1 MLVSWDWLKQYVTL
15 DVSVEEMSE
24 RLTMSGLNL
33 EEFHAV
39 GNDFC
44 IDLEVTSNRP
54 DCLGHLG
61 VAREAAVLLGQT
73 LKVPA
78 ASPKCGNTPVSS
90 VTSVAIECPDLCPQ
104 YQARIIRGAKVG
116 PSPAWLVQR
125 LATVGIA
132 SINNIVDITN
142 YVLMECGQPLHAF
155 DFDKLHGKKIIVRR
169 AKSGEKLQAIDHKEY
184 VLTPEMCVIADA
196 DHPVALAGVMGG
208 AETEITTATKSI
220 LIEAALFAPLSIRET
235 SRRLKLSSDSSYRFE
250 RKLDPHGPDW
260 ASRRCCELILEL
272 AGGELLNG
280 AVFAGTQPPTQR
292 DPVTLRFAQIERV
305 LGITIPDDE
314 AVRILLALGLEL
326 VTEQSVA
333 GVESSSPQTEMRDF
347 SATQLHPD
355 TRTLG
360 AAKTPTP
367 ATPSV
372 VRGDSATFVP
382 PSNRLDLSREID
394 LIEEVARIH
403 GLDKIRDDVS
413 VPLCRSAQSLRD
425 RVTDRVC
432 DVLTAEGFFEA
443 ITLSLVSERDHKLFQ
458 PRGNLA
464 PLSIDHPDFRQAS
477 LLRHSLVPSLM
488 ASRRENER
496 RGSFGAQLFEI
507 AAVYLSSD
515 KTLPQSQS
523 EPTLVS
529 FVSGQPFSEMKGVVE
544 QLAARVNSSAV
555 VTAQPSNLPQFV
567 PGRGA
572 EVLLNGQFWGWLGEL
587 DRAVSDQL
595 DLRDTVSIAELDLSV
610 LEANANLVPKF
621 QPWPQY
627 QGSSRDLNFVLD
639 DQVTWSSLEKT
650 VRNAAGPLLESVGF
664 GGQYKGKQIP
674 DGKKSYLVTLLY
686 RSPDRTLTGEE
697 IEAAQQSVITTC
709 ATQLGATLRA

>member
-15 DVSVEEMSE
+15 DVSVEELSE

-39 GNDFC
+39 GSDTC
-44 IDLEVTSNRP
+44 IDFEVTSNRP

-61 VAREAAVLLGQT
+61 IAREAAVLLSQA
-73 LKVPA
+73 LRVPT
-78 ASPKCGNTPVSS
+78 ASPKSGTTPVSS
-90 VTSVAIECPDLCPQ
+90 VTSVSLECPDLCPQ

-132 SINNIVDITN
+132 SINNIVDVTN

-155 DFDKLHGKKIIVRR
+155 DFDKMHGKRIIVRR
-169 AKSGEKLQAIDHKEY
+169 AKLGEKLHAIDHKDY
-184 VLTPEMCVIADA
+184 ILTPEMCVIADA

-208 AETEITTATKSI
+208 AETEITTATQNI

-250 RKLDPHGPDW
+250 RKLDPYGPDW
-260 ASRRCCELILEL
+260 ASRRCSELILEL
-272 AGGELLNG
+272 AGGELLDG
-280 AVFAGTQPPTQR
+280 AIFAGTPPAAQR
-292 DPVTLRFAQIERV
+292 DSIPLRFAQIERV
-305 LGITIPDDE
+305 LGITIPSDE
-314 AVRILLALGLEL
+314 ALRILKALGLEL
-326 VTEQSVA
+326 VE
-333 GVESSSPQTEMRDF
+333 RDT
-347 SATQLHPD
+347 SDA
-355 TRTLG
+355 
-360 AAKTPTP
+360 
-367 ATPSV
+367 
-372 VRGDSATFVP
+372 SATFRP
-382 PSNRLDLSREID
+382 PSSRLDLSREID

-432 DVLTAEGFFEA
+432 GVLTAAGFFEA

-458 PRGNLA
+458 PRGSLA
-464 PLSIDHPDFRQAS
+464 PLSIDHPDFRQAC
-477 LLRHSLVPSLM
+477 LLRHSLVPSLL
-488 ASRRENER
+488 AARRENER

-515 KTLPQSQS
+515 KTLPQAQS
-523 EPTLVS
+523 EPTMVS
-529 FVSGQPFSEMKGVVE
+529 FISGLPFAEMKGLVE
-544 QLAARVNSSAV
+544 QLAARINSLV
-555 VTAQPSNLPQFV
+555 EVTARPASLPQFV

-587 DRAVSDQL
+587 DRSASDQL
-595 DLRDTVSIAELDLSV
+595 DLRDAVSIAELDLAV

-639 DQVTWSSLEKT
+639 DQVTWSSLEEI
-650 VRNAAGPLLESVGF
+650 VRAAAGPFLESVGF

-697 IEAAQQSVITTC
+697 IDAAQQSVVNSC
-709 ATQLGATLRA
+709 QTQLGATLRA

>member
-39 GNDFC
+39 GYDFC

-78 ASPKCGNTPVSS
+78 ASPKCGTTPVSS

-272 AGGELLNG
+272 AGGELLDG
-280 AVFAGTQPPTQR
+280 TVFAGTQPPATR

-305 LGITIPDDE
+305 LGITIPDEE

-326 VTEQSVA
+326 VGRDRSV
-333 GVESSSPQTEMRDF
+333 
-347 SATQLHPD
+347 
-355 TRTLG
+355 G
-360 AAKTPTP
+360 AKQDGQEC
-367 ATPSV
+367 PSYN
-372 VRGDSATFVP
+372 SATFVP
-382 PSNRLDLSREID
+382 PSSRLDLSREID

-432 DVLTAEGFFEA
+432 DVLTAAGFFEA

-555 VTAQPSNLPQFV
+555 VTAQPSNLSQFV

-587 DRAVSDQL
+587 DCSVSDQL

-639 DQVTWSSLEKT
+639 DQVTWSSLEEI

-697 IEAAQQSVITTC
+697 IEAAQQSVIATC
-709 ATQLGATLRA
+709 ATRLGATLRA

>member
-15 DVSVEEMSE
+15 DVSVDEMSE

-78 ASPKCGNTPVSS
+78 ASPKCGSTPVSS
-90 VTSVAIECPDLCPQ
+90 VTSVAIECPDLCAQ

-184 VLTPEMCVIADA
+184 TLTPEMCVIADA

-208 AETEITTATKSI
+208 AEAEITTATKSI

-272 AGGELLNG
+272 AGGELLDG
-280 AVFAGTQPPTQR
+280 AVFAGTQPSARR
-292 DPVTLRFAQIERV
+292 DPITLRFAQIERV
-305 LGITIPDDE
+305 LGITIPDEE
-314 AVRILLALGLEL
+314 AVRILLALGLEM
-326 VTEQSVA
+326 VGREQA
-333 GVESSSPQTEMRDF
+333 EC
-347 SATQLHPD
+347 
-355 TRTLG
+355 
-360 AAKTPTP
+360 AKQDGQEC
-367 ATPSV
+367 PSYN
-372 VRGDSATFVP
+372 SATFVP

-432 DVLTAEGFFEA
+432 DVLTAAGFFEA

-515 KTLPQSQS
+515 KTLPQS

-529 FVSGQPFSEMKGVVE
+529 FVSGSAFAEMKGLVE
-544 QLAARVNSSAV
+544 QLAARVNSLAV
-555 VTAQPSNLPQFV
+555 VTARPSSLPQFV

-587 DRAVSDQL
+587 DRSVSDQL

-639 DQVTWSSLEKT
+639 DQVTWNSLEET

-686 RSPDRTLTGEE
+686 CSPDRTLTGEE
-697 IEAAQQSVITTC
+697 IEAAQQSVISSC

>member
-39 GNDFC
+39 GSDTC
-44 IDLEVTSNRP
+44 IDFEVTSNRP

-61 VAREAAVLLGQT
+61 IAREAAVLLGQT

-78 ASPKCGNTPVSS
+78 AAPKSGSTPVAS
-90 VTSVAIECPDLCPQ
+90 VTSVSIECPDLCPQ
-104 YQARIIRGAKVG
+104 YQARIIRGAKIG
-116 PSPAWLVQR
+116 PSPAWLVTR

-155 DFDKLHGKKIIVRR
+155 DFDKLHGKKIVVRR

-208 AETEITTATKSI
+208 AETEITTATKNI

-272 AGGELLNG
+272 AGGELLDG
-280 AVFAGTQPPTQR
+280 AVCAGTTPAVQR
-292 DPVTLRFAQIERV
+292 DPIKLRFAQIERV
-305 LGITIPDDE
+305 LGITVPHDE
-314 AVRILLALGLEL
+314 SVRILQALGLEL
-326 VTEQSVA
+326 IERDAA
-333 GVESSSPQTEMRDF
+333 GT
-347 SATQLHPD
+347 
-355 TRTLG
+355 
-360 AAKTPTP
+360 
-367 ATPSV
+367 
-372 VRGDSATFVP
+372 SATFVP
-382 PSNRLDLSREID
+382 PSSRGDLTREID

-413 VPLCRSAQSLRD
+413 VPLCRSAPSLRD

-432 DVLTAEGFFEA
+432 DVLTAAGFYEA

-458 PRGNLA
+458 PRGTLA

-496 RGSFGAQLFEI
+496 RGTFGAQLFEI

-515 KTLPQSQS
+515 KTLPTSQS
-523 EPTLVS
+523 EPTLIS
-529 FVSGQPFSEMKGVVE
+529 FVSGMPFAEMKGVVE
-544 QLAARVNSSAV
+544 QLAERINPLAE
-555 VTAQPSNLPQFV
+555 VTARPSNLPQFV

-587 DRAVSDQL
+587 DRSVSNQL
-595 DLRDTVSIAELDLSV
+595 DLRDAVSIAELDLSV
-610 LEANANLVPKF
+610 LEAHANLVPKF
-621 QPWPQY
+621 QPWPLY
-627 QGSSRDLNFVLD
+627 QASSRDLNFVLD
-639 DQVTWSSLEKT
+639 DHVTWSSLEDT
-650 VRNAAGPLLESVGF
+650 VRKAAGPLLESMGF

-697 IEAAQQSVITTC
+697 IEAAQQSVISQC
-709 ATQLGATLRA
+709 QTQLGATLRA

>member
-1 MLVSWDWLKQYVTL
+1 MLVSWDWLQQYVTL
-15 DVSVEEMSE
+15 DVPVEEMSE

-39 GNDFC
+39 GSDTC
-44 IDLEVTSNRP
+44 IDFEVTSNRP

-61 VAREAAVLLGQT
+61 IAREAAVLLGQT

-78 ASPKCGNTPVSS
+78 ASPKSGTTPVSS

-116 PSPAWLVQR
+116 PSPAWLVTR

-169 AKSGEKLQAIDHKEY
+169 ARSGEKLQAIDHKEY
-184 VLTPEMCVIADA
+184 LLTPEMCVIADA

-208 AETEITTATKSI
+208 AETEITSATKSI

-272 AGGELLNG
+272 AGGELLGG
-280 AVFAGTQPPTQR
+280 AVFAGTQPPTAS
-292 DPVTLRFAQIERV
+292 DPITLRFAQIQRV
-305 LGITIPDDE
+305 LGITIPDEE
-314 AVRILLALGLEL
+314 AVRILQALGLEL
-326 VTEQSVA
+326 VTEQGVA

-347 SATQLHPD
+347 SD

-367 ATPSV
+367 ATPGV

-382 PSNRLDLSREID
+382 PSSRVDLSREID

-432 DVLTAEGFFEA
+432 DVLTAAGFYEA
-443 ITLSLVSERDHKLFQ
+443 ITLSLVSEHDHKLFQ
-458 PRGNLA
+458 PRGSLA
-464 PLSIDHPDFRQAS
+464 PLAIDHPDFRQAS

-515 KTLPQSQS
+515 KSLPQSQS

-529 FVSGQPFSEMKGVVE
+529 FVSGLPFAEMKGLVE

-555 VTAQPSNLPQFV
+555 VTAQPSSLTQFV

-572 EVLLNGQFWGWLGEL
+572 EVLLNGQSWGWLGEL
-587 DRAVSDQL
+587 DRSVSDQL
-595 DLRDTVSIAELDLSV
+595 DLRDAVSIAELDLSV
-610 LEANANLVPKF
+610 LETHANLVPKF

-639 DQVTWSSLEKT
+639 DQVTWSSLEET
-650 VRNAAGPLLESVGF
+650 VRAAAGPLLESVGF

-686 RSPDRTLTGEE
+686 RSSDRTLIGEE
-697 IEAAQQSVITTC
+697 IEAAQQSVIETC
-709 ATQLGATLRA
+709 RSQLGATLRA